1 MVDSFVEDV
10 EMGFRRRTVIIP
22 IADSL
27 EELKR
32 KIVEELDKDLRA
44 GLITEAQYEH
54 ILNNLEKY
62 QLPEAVW
69 YGSRLYHLQRLGL
82 MDIPERDLDRYL
94 KLPIKETLSVTKSID
109 EWLNTGFT
117 LDDIDRFAR
126 LGLIEVVGRIVRPTL
141 LTLEKLSDMPEMIE

>member
-10 EMGFRRRTVIIP
+10 EMGLRRRTALIP
-22 IADSL
+22 VADTL
-27 EELKR
+27 DEMKR
-32 KIVEELDKDLRA
+32 EIVERLDEDLRA

-62 QLPEAVW
+62 HLPEAVW

-82 MDIPERDLDRYL
+82 EDIPERDLDRYL

-109 EWLNTGFT
+109 EWLSAGFT

-141 LTLEKLSDMPEMIE
+141 LTLEKLSGMPEMIE